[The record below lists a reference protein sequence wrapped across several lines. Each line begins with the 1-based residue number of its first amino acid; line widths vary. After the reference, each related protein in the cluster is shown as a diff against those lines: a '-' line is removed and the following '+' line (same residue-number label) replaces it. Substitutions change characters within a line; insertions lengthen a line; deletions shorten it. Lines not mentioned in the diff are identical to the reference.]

1 MPPEE
6 PGQLTVLDLAF
17 DGEALRCG
25 ITRIH
30 APLKEWLAV
39 SWASREPPTGYLPVA
54 EGVVYVR
61 AHSRLDRTSSSGIV
75 DHLGALEYGWRERV
89 QGYGLMLVLILPS
102 GYSLAGSDPGI
113 EAAKVAA
120 DGRIAVYTMVGLG
133 GEGRAAAR
141 WTLSPLASD
150 PAGAVEALNRR
161 AYSAEAGYAR
171 PGYAFIAEPESR
183 ASQTATSVFVCY
195 SHRDADYMK
204 PLLDYLSGLKEEGI
218 TFWTDQHLI
227 AGDLWDTE
235 IRRQVEQ
242 ADIVLA
248 LVSQAFLNSDYIRNV
263 EIARALERRAASGLR
278 IMPIIVSP
286 SDWQS
291 VSWLAKTEVL
301 PKNAA
306 GGDTLSA
313 KGAHERD
320 ALFLT
325 VLKQLRDAAK
335 KIRRPSIGGSHT

>member
-17 DGEALRCG
+17 EGSDLHCR
-25 ITRIH
+25 ITRIK

-39 SWASREPPTGYLPVA
+39 SWASTKTPDGYLSVA
-54 EGVVYVR
+54 DGVVYVR
-61 AHSRLDRTSSSGIV
+61 AHAQLDHISPSSGIV
-75 DHLGALEYGWRERV
+75 DHLGGLEYGWRERV
-89 QGYGLMLVLILPS
+89 QGHGLMLVLILPP

-113 EAAKVAA
+113 EAAKATA
-120 DGRIAVYTMVGLG
+120 DGRIAVYAMVGLG

-141 WTLSPLASD
+141 WTLSPLKSD

-161 AYSAEAGYAR
+161 AYSAEAGYAS

-183 ASQTATSVFVCY
+183 GNQTATSVFVCY
-195 SHRDADYMK
+195 SHQDADYMTH
-204 PLLDYLSGLKEEGI
+204 LLDYLSGLREEGV
-218 TFWTDQHLI
+218 TFWTDQDLI
-227 AGDLWDTE
+227 AGDLWDEE

-248 LVSQAFLNSDYIRNV
+248 LVSQTFLNSDYIRKV

-286 SDWQS
+286 SDWRS
-291 VSWLAKTEVL
+291 VPWLTKTEVL

-306 GGDTLSA
+306 AGETLSA
-313 KGAHERD
+313 KGPHERD

-325 VLKQLRDAAK
+325 VLTQLRDAAK
-335 KIRRPSIGGSHT
+335 KIRRPSVG